1 MKKILKYYPLSLS
14 TTDVRSLLITVL
26 IYVAVPSV
34 FTLMTVLFSGILIIG
49 TIMIALAAL
58 FILYCF
64 FGIIIAILKTAK
76 IIK

>member
-14 TTDVRSLLITVL
+14 TTNVRSLLITVL

-34 FTLMTVLFSGILIIG
+34 FSLMTVLFSGMIIIG
-49 TIMIALAAL
+49 SIMTALAAL

>member
-49 TIMIALAAL
+49 TIMTALAAL

-64 FGIIIAILKTAK
+64 IGIIIAILKTAK